1 MTDLQRTLDRLA
13 DDELP
18 DADRRALLE
27 VLDADPTP
35 ASWKRCALTFL
46 EAQVLRRAF
55 RPVAAAPRTLTTA
68 RNPRLL
74 PRLAVAA
81 GVLAAFGVGRVSTP
95 VASTPVQTPA
105 VVQALPPAHAEV
117 PTAAPIRPPAAKPRL
132 SSEERRLASRGI
144 KVEHA
149 RRLVSVKLTD
159 GREVVVPVQE
169 TRLRYVGNQTL

>member
-18 DADRRALLE
+18 HADRRALLE
-27 VLDADPTP
+27 SLDADPTP
-35 ASWKRCALTFL
+35 ASWKLCALTFL

-55 RPVAAAPRTLTTA
+55 RPVTALSETPRVLTG
-68 RNPRLL
+68 RRLL
-74 PRLAVAA
+74 PRLAMAA

-95 VASTPVQTPA
+95 VPSAPLPTPVVVQTP
-105 VVQALPPAHAEV
+105 PPTPAEV
-117 PTAAPIRPPAAKPRL
+117 PAAAPIRPSAPTPRL
-132 SSEERRLASRGI
+132 SAEDRRLASRGI

-149 RRLVSVKLTD
+149 RRLVAVRLTD